1 MNELGYAITLEDI
14 KVRFNC
20 ISNHPDIK
28 HLLFATEKEIFG
40 MAGVIVN

>member
-1 MNELGYAITLEDI
+1 MNELGYTITLEDI

-28 HLLFATEKEIFG
+28 HLLFAQRMKYLG
-40 MAGVIVN
+40 WRV